1 MKAPIRRLTKS
12 QIEWLADSGNRCKHR
27 HTYLEHY
34 QCFLNEK
41 PVNAPFHER
50 VGYLDIESTGLK
62 GNWDY
67 MLCWCIKEAGK
78 EDILGRHLKP
88 REITG
93 YKFDKDLTKELIDTI
108 NKFDRV
114 ITYYGIRFDIPFI
127 KTRAEKWGLDFPAY
141 RDLWQTDVYFIAK
154 ANLLLHST
162 RLMHVCDLL
171 GIPNKEHKLIP
182 DIWMKAKSG
191 HVPSLEWIF
200 THCQE
205 DVTSLEMA
213 HERLKKYTLPQKRSI

>member
-1 MKAPIRRLTKS
+1 MKPPIRRLTKK
-12 QIEWLADSGNRCKHR
+12 QIEWLADNQCKAHG
-27 HTYLEHY
+27 HSFLSHY
-34 QCFLNEK
+34 PCFIRES
-41 PVNAPFHER
+41 PADSPFHER

-67 MLCWCIKEAGK
+67 MLCFCIKEAGGN
-78 EDILGRHLKP
+78 ILGRHLTK
-88 REITG
+88 REITN
-93 YKFDKDLTKELIDTI
+93 YKFDKDLTKELADTI
-108 NKFDRV
+108 RGFDRI

-127 KTRAEKWGLDFPAY
+127 KTRCEKWGVDFPAY
-141 RDLWQTDVYFIAK
+141 RDLWQTDLYFIAK

-171 GIPNKEHKLIP
+171 GIPSKEHKLIP

-191 HVPSLEWIF
+191 HVPSLQWIF

-205 DVTSLEMA
+205 DVVSLELA
-213 HERLKKYTLPQKRSI
+213 HDRLKKYTLPQRRSI

>member
-1 MKAPIRRLTKS
+1 MKAPIRRLTKKE
-12 QIEWLADSGNRCKHR
+12 IEWLATHYCKHR
-27 HTYLEHY
+27 HDYLTHFSCY
-34 QCFLNEK
+34 VSEK
-41 PVNAPFHER
+41 PSDAPFKER

-67 MLCWCIKEAGK
+67 CLCWCIKVEGG
-78 EDILGRHLKP
+78 EILGRHLTQ

-93 YKFDKDLTKELIDTI
+93 YKFDKGLMKELVDTI
-108 NKFDRV
+108 NTFDRI

-127 KTRAEKWGLDFPAY
+127 KTRCEKWGIDFPAY

-171 GIPNKEHKLIP
+171 GIPSKEHKLIP

-191 HVPSLEWIF
+191 HVESLEWIF
-200 THCQE
+200 THCKE
-205 DVTSLEMA
+205 DVTSLELA
-213 HERLKKYTLPQKRSI
+213 HDRLKKYTLPQKRSI

>member
-1 MKAPIRRLTKS
+1 MKPPIRRLTKA
-12 QIEWLADSGNRCKHR
+12 QIEWLADHQCKHG
-27 HTYLEHY
+27 HSYLSHY
-34 QCFLNEK
+34 SCLSRE
-41 PVNAPFHER
+41 APAESPFKER

-67 MLCWCIKEAGK
+67 MLCWCIKEAGG
-78 EDILGRHLKP
+78 EILGRHLTQ

-93 YKFDKDLTKELIDTI
+93 YKFDKNLTKELIDTV
-108 NKFDRV
+108 NKFDRI

-171 GIPNKEHKLIP
+171 GIPSKEHKLIP

-205 DVTSLEMA
+205 DVASLEMA
-213 HERLKKYTLPQKRSI
+213 HERLKKYTLPMKRSI

>member
-1 MKAPIRRLTKS
+1 MTLPIRRLKKS
-12 QIEWLADSGNRCKHR
+12 DLEWLNDHNCKHG
-27 HTYLEHY
+27 HTYLTHY
-34 QCFLNEK
+34 PCFLSES
-41 PVNAPFHER
+41 PSESPFHER

-67 MLCWCIKEAGK
+67 MLCWCIKEVGGK
-78 EDILGRHLKP
+78 ILGRHLTP
-88 REITG
+88 REITK
-93 YKFDKDLTKELIDTI
+93 YKFDKDLTKELIEAV
-108 NKFDRV
+108 KGFDRI

-141 RDLWQTDVYFIAK
+141 RDLWQTDLYFIAK

-171 GIPNKEHKLIP
+171 GIPNKEHKLDP

-191 HVPSLEWIF
+191 HIPSLEWIF

-205 DVTSLEMA
+205 DVISLEMA
-213 HERLKKYTLPQKRSI
+213 HDRLKKYTLPQKRSI

>member
-1 MKAPIRRLTKS
+1 MVKIPIRRMKMS
-12 QIEWLADSGNRCKHR
+12 EIEWMSDNTCKAHR
-27 HTYLEHY
+27 VSYLEHY
-34 QCFLNEK
+34 NCFLRESPENS
-41 PVNAPFHER
+41 PFKER

-67 MLCWCIKEAGK
+67 MLCFCIKEANGN
-78 EDILGRHLKP
+78 ILGRHLSQ
-88 REITG
+88 REITT
-93 YKFDKDLTKELIDTI
+93 YKFDKGLTQELVTAVRG
-108 NKFDRV
+108 FDRI

-127 KTRAEKWGLDFPAY
+127 KTRCEKWGIDFPSY
-141 RDLWQTDVYFIAK
+141 RDLWQTDLYFIAK

-162 RLMHVCDLL
+162 RLMHVCDLM

-200 THCQE
+200 EHCKE
-205 DVTSLEMA
+205 DVISLEMA

>member
-1 MKAPIRRLTKS
+1 
-12 QIEWLADSGNRCKHR
+12 
-27 HTYLEHY
+27 
-34 QCFLNEK
+34 
-41 PVNAPFHER
+41 

-62 GNWDY
+62 GNWDFILAY
-67 MLCWCIKEAGK
+67 CLKEAGGN
-78 EDILGRHLKP
+78 ILGRHLTQQ
-88 REITG
+88 EITH
-93 YKFDKDLTKELIDTI
+93 YKFDKNLVGELIADV

-114 ITYYGIRFDIPFI
+114 VTYYGTKFDIPFI
-127 KTRAEKWGLDFPAY
+127 KTRAEKWGLDFPSY
-141 RDLWQTDVYFIAK
+141 RDLWATDVYYIAK

-171 GIPNKEHKLIP
+171 GIPSKEHKLDP
-182 DIWMKAKSG
+182 DIWQKAQSG

-205 DVTSLEMA
+205 DVTSLELA